1 MTCNNCY
8 NPSCDS
14 TCGCPQQVKG
24 SCVFYQGAN
33 LTCLDVTKGDD
44 YDSILASLNTL
55 ICDLVAPSGN
65 TTIVTSN
72 ACSGGNNIL
81 VTSSTVGSTTT
92 YNVCLNQN
100 VLDDIEANTID
111 IATLSACVNSGVLDL
126 VSNDGSVSIN
136 VDTPST
142 GCGVILDLSVP
153 VPSGLPV
160 VDGIIYSNTVKEGT
174 IAGTGGDEV
183 LTESPATGPDSI
195 GNYYTSYGLEVGDE
209 IRWRA
214 NGQIQASA
222 TNADKVKFDL
232 FDGVTGILN
241 GNIFGSFSTDSVTS
255 SWEMEATAI
264 VTDNTPGASEVLI
277 DAKFFQHSKP
287 NGIVNN
293 GRGESYLFNQ
303 TISNIDL
310 SSLQVRIK
318 YLRQAAGVSASDNF
332 ARQLVVEIRKKL
344 TI

>member
-33 LTCLDVTKGDD
+33 LTCLNVTKGDD

-55 ICDLVAPSGN
+55 ICDLVAPTGIQ
-65 TTIVTSN
+65 TTLTGCGSITVTP
-72 ACSGGNNIL
+72 
-81 VTSSTVGSTTT
+81 TSSTN
-92 YNVCLNQN
+92 YNVCLSTATQTQINS
-100 VLDDIEANTID
+100 NTSS
-111 IATLSACVNSGVLDL
+111 IATLSACAANTVKDITSSSLIITTASTNTCGKTLNIEVP
-126 VSNDGSVSIN
+126 
-136 VDTPST
+136 TPSGT
-142 GCGVILDLSVP
+142 PI
-153 VPSGLPV
+153 

-174 IAGTGGDEV
+174 IAGTGVDEV
-183 LTESPATGPDSI
+183 LTESPATGSDSI

-241 GNIFGSFSTDSVTS
+241 GNTFGSFSTDSVTS

-277 DAKFFQHSKP
+277 DVKFFPHSKP
-287 NGIVNN
+287 NGIVTNN
-293 GRGESYLFNQ
+293 GRGNLYLFNQ

-310 SSLQVRIK
+310 STLQVRIK
-318 YLRQAAGVSASDNF
+318 YQREAAGVSASDNF

>member
-55 ICDLVAPSGN
+55 ICDLVAPTGIQ
-65 TTIVTSN
+65 TTLTGCSSITVTQ
-72 ACSGGNNIL
+72 
-81 VTSSTVGSTTT
+81 TSSTN
-92 YNVCLNQN
+92 YNVCLSTATQTQINN
-100 VLDDIEANTID
+100 NTSN
-111 IATLSACVNSGVLDL
+111 IATLSNCVNLGLYDI
-126 VSNDGSVSIN
+126 VSTDNSVNIT
-136 VDTPST
+136 VATPST

-153 VPSGLPV
+153 VPSGLPI

-310 SSLQVRIK
+310 STLQVRIK
-318 YLRQAAGVSASDNF
+318 YQREAAGVSALDNF

>member
-33 LTCLDVTKGDD
+33 LTCLNVTKGDD

-65 TTIVTSN
+65 TTIVRSN
-72 ACSGGNNIL
+72 TCSGGDNIL

-92 YNVCLNQN
+92 YNVCLNPTLVTNINQN
-100 VLDDIEANTID
+100 TAN
-111 IATLSACVNSGVLDL
+111 IATLSACAANTVKAITSSSL
-126 VSNDGSVSIN
+126 II
-136 VDTPST
+136 TTAST
-142 GCGVILDLSVP
+142 NTCGKTLNIEVP
-153 VPSGLPV
+153 VPSGTPI

-183 LTESPATGPDSI
+183 LTKSPATGSDSI

-241 GNIFGSFSTDSVTS
+241 GNTFGSFSTDSVTS

-277 DAKFFQHSKP
+277 DVKFFPHSKP
-287 NGIVNN
+287 NGIVTNN
-293 GRGESYLFNQ
+293 GRGNLYLFNQ

-310 SSLQVRIK
+310 NTLQVRIK
-318 YLRQAAGVSASDNF
+318 YQREAAGVSASNNF

>member
-1 MTCNNCY
+1 MI
-8 NPSCDS
+8 
-14 TCGCPQQVKG
+14 
-24 SCVFYQGAN
+24 AH
-33 LTCLDVTKGDD
+33 
-44 YDSILASLNTL
+44 
-55 ICDLVAPSGN
+55 
-65 TTIVTSN
+65 
-72 ACSGGNNIL
+72 NI
-81 VTSSTVGSTTT
+81 G
-92 YNVCLNQN
+92 
-100 VLDDIEANTID
+100 
-111 IATLSACVNSGVLDL
+111 
-126 VSNDGSVSIN
+126 
-136 VDTPST
+136 
-142 GCGVILDLSVP
+142 
-153 VPSGLPV
+153 
-160 VDGIIYSNTVKEGT
+160 K
-174 IAGTGGDEV
+174 
-183 LTESPATGPDSI
+183 DSI

-277 DAKFFQHSKP
+277 DAKFFTHSKP
-287 NGIVNN
+287 NGIVINS
-293 GRGESYLFNQ
+293 GRGDQYLFNQ

-310 SSLQVRIK
+310 STLQVRIK
-318 YLRQAAGVSASDNF
+318 YVREAAGVSASNNF

>member
-92 YNVCLNQN
+92 YNVCLNPTLVTNINQN
-100 VLDDIEANTID
+100 TAN
-111 IATLSACVNSGVLDL
+111 IATLSACAANTVKAITSSSLIITTASTNTCGRTLNIEVP
-126 VSNDGSVSIN
+126 
-136 VDTPST
+136 TPSGT
-142 GCGVILDLSVP
+142 PI
-153 VPSGLPV
+153 
-160 VDGIIYSNTVKEGT
+160 VDGIIYSDSTKVEANTGVGT
-174 IAGTGGDEV
+174 DVV
-183 LTESPATGPDSI
+183 LKDSSTSI
-195 GNYYTSYGLEVGDE
+195 GDYYSLNGLEVGDE

-214 NGQIQASA
+214 NGQIDS
-222 TNADKVKFDL
+222 
-232 FDGVTGILN
+232 N
-241 GNIFGSFSTDSVTS
+241 GNTVDILKYDFRNGASSGGIITGATFIGFSTGDNETS
-255 SWEMEATAI
+255 WQMEGTAT
-264 VTDNTPGASEVLI
+264 VLDNTALNAELLVSVKL
-277 DAKFFQHSKP
+277 FR
-287 NGIVNN
+287 NGLANSNVSNAVKDLYI
-293 GRGESYLFNQ
+293 FNQ
-303 TISNIDL
+303 TITGVDL
-310 SSLQVRIK
+310 TQLRIAIK
-318 YLRQAAGVSASDNF
+318 YNRAIPNIFGPTNF
-332 ARQLVVEIRKKL
+332 ARQLVVEIRKM
-344 TI
+344 I

>member
-55 ICDLVAPSGN
+55 ICDLVAPTGIQ
-65 TTIVTSN
+65 TTLTGCGSITVTP
-72 ACSGGNNIL
+72 
-81 VTSSTVGSTTT
+81 TSSTN
-92 YNVCLNQN
+92 YNVCLSTATQTQINSNTSSIAFLSNCINTGVFN
-100 VLDDIEANTID
+100 V
-111 IATLSACVNSGVLDL
+111 
-126 VSNDGSVSIN
+126 VSTDGSVSI
-136 VDTPST
+136 DITPST

-153 VPSGLPV
+153 VPSGTPI

-241 GNIFGSFSTDSVTS
+241 GNVFGSFTTDSVKS

-264 VTDNTPGASEVLI
+264 VTNNTPGASEVLI

-287 NGIVNN
+287 NGIVSN

-310 SSLQVRIK
+310 STLQVRIK
-318 YLRQAAGVSASDNF
+318 YQREAAGVSALDNF

>member
-44 YDSILASLNTL
+44 YDSILASLNT
-55 ICDLVAPSGN
+55 IVCNLVAPTGIQ
-65 TTIVTSN
+65 TTLTGCDSITVTP
-72 ACSGGNNIL
+72 
-81 VTSSTVGSTTT
+81 TSSTN
-92 YNVCLNQN
+92 YNVCLSTATQTQINN
-100 VLDDIEANTID
+100 NTSS
-111 IATLSACVNSGVLDL
+111 IATLSACAANTVKAITSSSL
-126 VSNDGSVSIN
+126 II
-136 VDTPST
+136 TTAST
-142 GCGVILDLSVP
+142 NTCGKTLNIEVP

-183 LTESPATGPDSI
+183 LTKSPATGPDSI

-241 GNIFGSFSTDSVTS
+241 GNVFGSFTTDSVKS

-264 VTDNTPGASEVLI
+264 VTNNTPGASEVLI
-277 DAKFFQHSKP
+277 DAKFFQHAQP
-287 NGIVNN
+287 NGIVGN

>member
-33 LTCLDVTKGDD
+33 LTCLNVTKGDD

-65 TTIVTSN
+65 TTVVTSSC
-72 ACSGGNNIL
+72 ANNGIVL
-81 VTSSTVGSTTT
+81 TSSTVGSTTT

-126 VSNDGSVSIN
+126 VSNDGSVYIS

-153 VPSGLPV
+153 TPSGTPI

-174 IAGTGGDEV
+174 IAGIGGDEV
-183 LTESPATGPDSI
+183 LTKSPATGPDSI

-241 GNIFGSFSTDSVTS
+241 GNIFGSFTTDSVTS

-277 DAKFFQHSKP
+277 DVKFFPHSRP
-287 NGIVNN
+287 NGIVTN
-293 GRGESYLFNQ
+293 GRGDQYLFNQ

-310 SSLQVRIK
+310 STLQVRIK
-318 YLRQAAGVSASDNF
+318 YVREAAGVSASNNF